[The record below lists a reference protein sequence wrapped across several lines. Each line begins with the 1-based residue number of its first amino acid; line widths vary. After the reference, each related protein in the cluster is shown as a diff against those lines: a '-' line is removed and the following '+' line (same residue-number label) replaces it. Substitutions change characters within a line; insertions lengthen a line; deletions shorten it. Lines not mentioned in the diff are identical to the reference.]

1 MSSDVFSNIVQRS
14 SLENAVEAVV
24 QMYQENKEI
33 VLLTVGK
40 PNTILAH
47 AIYLN
52 MKLDVVF
59 SNPLQT
65 GLTKLNRQEAQK
77 LQVTPPQVIE
87 QFTDDNGEVQ
97 FITNQGIISQ
107 LKYESKWKNK

>member
-1 MSSDVFSNIVQRS
+1 MNSNPILNNIIQRS

-24 QMYQENKEI
+24 MMYQENPEI

-40 PNTILAH
+40 ANTILAH

-52 MKLDVVF
+52 MKLDVPNKVF

-65 GLTKLNRQEAQK
+65 GLTKLHSQMQ
-77 LQVTPPQVIE
+77 PPQVLDR
-87 QFTDDNGEVQ
+87 FVDDQGETQYVLQ
-97 FITNQGIISQ
+97 TGIISQ
-107 LKYESKWKNK
+107 LKYEAKWKQKK